1 MFRTDTLAIELGPNF
16 DDSYEPSVYD
26 ENAGPFAASLSA
38 ADADLIPPF

>member
-26 ENAGPFAASLSA
+26 ELAGPVPALPGG